1 MIARAGLNLYTGAMT
16 FSVTYRDQDS
26 AIQQECFDAESR
38 EALFRVLEDKGI
50 RAIHVEGITGKHKS
64 KGAKIS
70 IRPFVWGALGL
81 IVAVASLVVV
91 KSLQRDN
98 GHDEERSQR
107 RMRIKAVET
116 TKAAKPKQPPEEV
129 TNIVRK
135 ASPEKV
141 TQEER
146 QLSPEEI
153 EAEERRKDPLYD
165 RHHIVAKMPLVKEP
179 IEQLMLTVFTTE
191 LGDMPPMLPAI
202 PAFDE
207 ERFESL
213 INKRH
218 VAEEGDS
225 EDVLISK
232 DLVNRVKDE
241 LAKFIKEGGT
251 TSGFL
256 SYYVNELDSAFR
268 EREMYKELQ
277 IKSMKTDDPAV
288 ARDVFLK
295 FNERLATR
303 GIKPLTL
310 TRRQREYLGI
320 EDNK

>member
-1 MIARAGLNLYTGAMT
+1 MT
-16 FSVTYRDQDS
+16 FCVTYRDKDS
-26 AIQQECFDAESR
+26 GIQCEYLDAENR
-38 EALFRVLEDKGI
+38 ESLFEMLAEKGI
-50 RAIHVEGITGKHKS
+50 RAIRVEVATGKRKS
-64 KGAKIS
+64 KRANIS
-70 IRPFVWGALGL
+70 MRPFAWGALGL
-81 IVAVASLVVV
+81 IALAVSLLAV
-91 KSLQRDN
+91 KSLQSDN
-98 GHDEERSQR
+98 VNEAQRSQR
-107 RMRIKAVET
+107 PARIKDVEAIKAV
-116 TKAAKPKQPPEEV
+116 KPRQSQEEI
-129 TNIVRK
+129 TNAVNK
-135 ASPEKV
+135 SSSNEVA
-141 TQEER
+141 QEER
-146 QLSPEEI
+146 RLSPEEI

-207 ERFESL
+207 EKFEKL

-225 EDVLISK
+225 DEVLISK
-232 DLVNRVKDE
+232 DVVNQVKDE
-241 LAKFIKEGGT
+241 LAKFIKDGGT

-268 EREMYKELQ
+268 ERELCKELQ
-277 IKSMKTDDPAV
+277 MKSMKTDDPAV

-295 FNERLATR
+295 FNERLTAK

-320 EDNK
+320 EDTK

>member
-1 MIARAGLNLYTGAMT
+1 MT
-16 FSVTYRDQDS
+16 FSVTYRDKS
-26 AIQQECFDAESR
+26 SGVRRELFDAESR
-38 EALFRVLEDKGI
+38 EALFKMLSGRGICAIRVEAASGKREPRGAGVPVRPLAWGILALVVVAVSLLVVNALQGDKPEKTNSLPRKGRI
-50 RAIHVEGITGKHKS
+50 KEVEGI
-64 KGAKIS
+64 KGAKPQHAPVS
-70 IRPFVWGALGL
+70 SAN
-81 IVAVASLVVV
+81 AMA
-91 KSLQRDN
+91 
-98 GHDEERSQR
+98 
-107 RMRIKAVET
+107 
-116 TKAAKPKQPPEEV
+116 
-129 TNIVRK
+129 K
-135 ASPEKV
+135 ASPEKDA
-141 TQEER
+141 QEER
-146 QLSPEEI
+146 QPTPEEI

-213 INKRH
+213 IDMRH
-218 VAEEGDS
+218 VAEDGDS
-225 EDVLISK
+225 EEVLISK
-232 DLVNRVKDE
+232 DIVNRVKDE

-256 SYYVNELDSAFR
+256 AYYVNELDSAFR
-268 EREMYKELQ
+268 ERELCKELQ
-277 IKSMKTDDPAV
+277 MKSMKTDDPAV

-295 FNERLATR
+295 FNERLAAK

-320 EDNK
+320 EDSK